1 MEKLSLQ
8 GTFASWRLLEFAK
21 FPLTWG
27 QAKTMGFSQTLV
39 QLHHFLTINVI
50 KTEFF
55 LAISIQQRDKSDE
68 N

>member
-27 QAKTMGFSQTLV
+27 QAKTMGFFPNLGTITL
-39 QLHHFLTINVI
+39 FLLNH
-50 KTEFF
+50 
-55 LAISIQQRDKSDE
+55 
-68 N
+68 